1 MVGAVLQLYKLQQ
14 RFHALFDFIF
24 AKPLNFQRKGNVVKN
39 GAAGK
44 QVKMLKNHADILAG
58 FAQLRFRHGGKF
70 FAVYKNL
77 PGGRHFQHVN
87 AADKRGFACA

>member
-1 MVGAVLQLYKLQQ
+1 
-14 RFHALFDFIF
+14 
-24 AKPLNFQRKGNVVKN
+24 
-39 GAAGK
+39 
-44 QVKMLKNHADILAG
+44 MLKNHADILAC